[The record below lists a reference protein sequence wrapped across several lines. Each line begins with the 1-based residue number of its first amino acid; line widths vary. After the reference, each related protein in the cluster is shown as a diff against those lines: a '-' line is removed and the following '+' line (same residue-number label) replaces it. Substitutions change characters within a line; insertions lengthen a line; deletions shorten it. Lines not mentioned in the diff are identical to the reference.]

1 MIRLSGG
8 HLRDLLRLLA
18 DVALRARALPVPRSS
33 VETAINQI
41 RSEFLP
47 IANDD
52 AKWLAGIAQT
62 HQAELQSL
70 ERLPALARF
79 FDTHLVLC
87 YRNGDEWYNVHPLVA
102 EQVHKQVEALDSSSG
117 TT

>member
-1 MIRLSGG
+1 M
-8 HLRDLLRLLA
+8 
-18 DVALRARALPVPRSS
+18 
-33 VETAINQI
+33 

-52 AKWLAGIAQT
+52 AQWLAGVART

-70 ERLPALARF
+70 DRLPALARI

-87 YRNGDEWYNVHPLVA
+87 YRNGDDWYDVHPLVA
-102 EQVHKQVEALDSSSG
+102 EQVRKQVEALDSSPSS
-117 TT
+117 T